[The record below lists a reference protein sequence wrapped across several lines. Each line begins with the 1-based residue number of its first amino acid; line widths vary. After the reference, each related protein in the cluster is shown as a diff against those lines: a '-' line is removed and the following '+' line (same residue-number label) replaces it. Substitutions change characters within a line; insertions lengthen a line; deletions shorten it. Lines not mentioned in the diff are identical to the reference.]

1 MARVF
6 DVVEYPSEMA
16 DELVH
21 RFPETGIADLRF
33 GSQVIVRESQAA
45 VFFRDGRALDVLG
58 PGRHTISTA
67 NVPLLTNLLGKLFGD
82 RTPFTAEV
90 YFVSM
95 REFADR
101 KWGTPQPIIVRNTGV
116 GLGIALLQGFGTYS
130 FQVKD
135 PQQFVTQIVGQLG
148 AYRTSDIETRLR
160 TMLLSRLQD
169 LLGETT
175 SQKNVLDLIGLTD
188 ELGAGVRAKSQDDF
202 LAIGLLLK
210 SFYIGNLKPSD
221 KSAKELREMGMLDMQ
236 TYTQLQA
243 ADAMRDAA
251 QNPSGGAGLTAG
263 IGAGMGIGNV
273 LSGSLAGMTQGQ
285 SQTQPTTPSASNV
298 MPDIMTPSE
307 AAGFLKVSEED
318 VVAAI
323 NAGDLKARKI
333 GSAYRIS
340 KDALQD
346 YLRGRFYKSVQ
357 KKVGTNANLF
367 YSTRWLYE
375 STPVSYPQPP
385 RSVQPRHMTMAR
397 MSPHPVLRNH

>member
-6 DVVEYPSEMA
+6 DVVEYPSEMT

-21 RFPETGIADLRF
+21 RFPETGVADLRF
-33 GSQVIVRESQAA
+33 GSQVIVRESQTA

-82 RTPFTAEV
+82 RTPFTAEI

-101 KWGTPQPIIVRNTGV
+101 KWGTPQPIIVRNAGV

-130 FQVKD
+130 FQVTD

-148 AYRTSDIETRLR
+148 TYRTSDIENRLR

-188 ELGAGVRAKSQDDF
+188 ELGAGVRAKAQDDF

-221 KSAKELREMGMLDMQ
+221 KSAKELRDMGMLDMQ

-263 IGAGMGIGNV
+263 IGAGMGIGNA
-273 LSGSLAGMTQGQ
+273 LSGSLTGMMPGQGQ
-285 SQTQPTTPSASNV
+285 SQTQPTSHATEG
-298 MPDIMTPSE
+298 MPDVMTPSE

-318 VVAAI
+318 VLAAI
-323 NAGDLKARKI
+323 NAGELKARKI

-340 KDALQD
+340 KESLRE
-346 YLRGRFYKSVQ
+346 YLHG
-357 KKVGTNANLF
+357 
-367 YSTRWLYE
+367 
-375 STPVSYPQPP
+375 
-385 RSVQPRHMTMAR
+385 
-397 MSPHPVLRNH
+397 